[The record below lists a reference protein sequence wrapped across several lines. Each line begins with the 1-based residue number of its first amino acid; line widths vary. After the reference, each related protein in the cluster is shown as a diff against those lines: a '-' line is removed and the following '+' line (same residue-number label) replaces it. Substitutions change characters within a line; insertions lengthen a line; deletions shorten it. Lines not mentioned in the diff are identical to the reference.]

1 MVWRTVARMRKMA
14 GYHARG
20 GVAGGLARKPGTL
33 QGFTQK
39 VAALV
44 GQARQRGF
52 APDSPEAAQVVGR
65 LLDGRTRPSA
75 PTSGNGWKPVRAASL
90 IAITSCLP

>member
-14 GYHARG
+14 EYHARG

-75 PTSGNGWKPVRAASL
+75 PTSGNGWSRCGHPV
-90 IAITSCLP
+90 